1 MTPNLLLRF
10 GAGAIL
16 LAGAAIAAMS
26 AGTARAGDTT
36 RIHWVPVQAGQVKL
50 DGKIPLKSGAYL
62 PIKKEQKHDFG
73 IVLILLG
80 HRYIAL
86 DTKARA
92 AYYVLP
98 TELEA
103 KGEDFESDDFAKSDR
118 VIPTSDW
125 TVRDVGPAELIQL
138 TLQDYGGLLEV
149 ELPHPPDLRRGL
161 RLR

>member
-1 MTPNLLLRF
+1 MTPNSLLRF
-10 GAGAIL
+10 GAGGIL
-16 LAGAAIAAMS
+16 LACAAITTSLS
-26 AGTARAGDTT
+26 ATGTGDAN
-36 RIHWVPVQAGQVKL
+36 RIHWVPVQAGQVKI

-62 PIKKEQKHDFG
+62 PAKREQKHDFG

-103 KGEDFESDDFAKSDR
+103 KGDDFESDDFAKPDR
-118 VIPTSDW
+118 VIPSSDW
-125 TVRDVGPAELIQL
+125 SLRDVGPAELIQF
-138 TLQDYGGLLEV
+138 TLQDYGAALEV
-149 ELPHPPDLRRGL
+149 ELPHPPDLRRGV
-161 RLR
+161 RFR

>member
-1 MTPNLLLRF
+1 MTPNSLLRF
-10 GAGAIL
+10 GAGGIL
-16 LAGAAIAAMS
+16 LACAAITTSPGAT
-26 AGTARAGDTT
+26 GTRDAN
-36 RIHWVPVQAGQVKL
+36 RIHWVPVQAGQVKI

-62 PIKKEQKHDFG
+62 PAKREQKHDFG

-103 KGEDFESDDFAKSDR
+103 KGDDFESDDFAKPDR
-118 VIPTSDW
+118 VIPSSDW
-125 TVRDVGPAELIQL
+125 SLRDVGPAELIQF
-138 TLQDYGGLLEV
+138 TLQDYGAALEV
-149 ELPHPPDLRRGL
+149 ELPHPPDLRRGV
-161 RLR
+161 RFR

>member
-1 MTPNLLLRF
+1 MTPNSLLRF
-10 GAGAIL
+10 GAGGIL
-16 LAGAAIAAMS
+16 LACAAISTSLGAAG
-26 AGTARAGDTT
+26 AGETN
-36 RIHWVPVQAGQVKL
+36 RIHWVPVQAGQVKI

-62 PIKKEQKHDFG
+62 PAKKEQKHDFG

-103 KGEDFESDDFAKSDR
+103 KGDDFESDDFAKADR

-125 TVRDVGPAELIQL
+125 SLRDVGPAELIQF
-138 TLQDYGGLLEV
+138 TMQDYGAALEV
-149 ELPHPPDLRRGL
+149 ELPHPPDLRRGV
-161 RLR
+161 RIR